1 MKRKDG
7 NVMNVVRDRLDAL
20 RKLMK
25 ERGMDA
31 YMIPTADFHESEY
44 VGEHFKCREYM
55 TGFTGSAGTALITMD
70 EACLWVDG
78 RYYVQAAA
86 QLKDSTV
93 TMMKMGQEGVPS
105 LGAYL
110 EDKMPEGGC
119 LGFDGR
125 VVNAAEGLA
134 LEEMLR
140 ERGARISYGEDL
152 AGMIWQERPELSAE
166 PAWVLDE
173 RYAGK
178 SALDKIADVR
188 EAMEKVHASVHVLT
202 SLDDIAWLLNIRGN
216 DILYNPVVLSYALVT
231 MDQLYLFVNSSVLE
245 GKAYPY
251 LEDEKG
257 ISVREYL
264 ERTGV
269 TVMPYDGV
277 YDMVEGLKNEKVLLE
292 KCRINYA
299 VYRLIDGSN
308 KVIDRMNPTASM
320 KAVKNDVE
328 IENEKRA
335 HIKDGVAMT
344 KFIYW
349 LKKNT
354 GRIPMDEISV
364 SDYLGKLRMDQEGCI
379 GLSFATI
386 SAYGAHGAMCHYS
399 ATPES
404 SIPLEP
410 RGLYLIDSGGQ
421 YYEGTTD
428 ITRTIAMGPVTDEEK
443 EHFTLVLMSMLR
455 LGDVKF
461 LHGCRGLSLDYAA
474 REPLWRRG
482 LNYEHGTGHGVSYLS
497 SVHERPNGIRFKM
510 VPERQDN
517 AVMEAGMITSDEPGV
532 YIEGSHG
539 IRTENLVLCVE
550 DEKNEYGQ
558 FLRFEYLTYVP
569 IDLEV
574 IDREIMSERDVELLN
589 RYHEQVYE
597 KISPYLDE
605 DERVWLAEA
614 TRAV

>member
-1 MKRKDG
+1 
-7 NVMNVVRDRLDAL
+7 MNVIQSRLNAL

-55 TGFTGSAGTALITMD
+55 TGFTGSAGTALVTMD

-86 QLKDSTV
+86 QLKDSTM

-110 EDKMPEGGC
+110 DDKMPEGGC

-134 LEEMLR
+134 LEELLK

-152 AGMIWQERPELSAE
+152 TGMIWEERPELSAE

-178 SALDKIADVR
+178 SALEKIADVR
-188 EAMEKVHASVHVLT
+188 EAMKKAHASVHVLT

-216 DILYNPVVLSYALVT
+216 DILYNPVVLSYALLT
-231 MDQLYLFVNSSVLE
+231 MDQLYLFVNSSVLV
-245 GKAYPY
+245 GKAHPY
-251 LEDEKG
+251 LEDAED

-264 ERTGV
+264 ERMGV

-277 YDMVEGLKNEKVLLE
+277 YDMVEELKGEKVLLE
-292 KCRINYA
+292 KCRVNYA
-299 VYRLIDGSN
+299 VYRLINGAN

-349 LKKNT
+349 LKKNM

-364 SDYLGKLRMDQEGCI
+364 SDYLEKLRMDQEGCI

-404 SIPLEP
+404 NISLEP

-428 ITRTIAMGPVTDEEK
+428 ITRTIAMGSVTDEEK

-558 FLRFEYLTYVP
+558 FLRFEYLTNVP
-569 IDLEV
+569 VDLEV
-574 IDREIMSERDVELLN
+574 IDRGIMSDRDVELLN

-597 KISPYLDE
+597 KISPYLEE
-605 DERVWLAEA
+605 DERVWLAEV

>member
-188 EAMEKVHASVHVLT
+188 EAMEKAHASVHVLT

-277 YDMVEGLKNEKVLLE
+277 YDMVEGIKNEKVLLE
-292 KCRINYA
+292 KCRVNYA

-308 KVIDRMNPTASM
+308 KVIDRINPTASM

>member
-7 NVMNVVRDRLDAL
+7 NVMNVIRDRLDAL

-105 LGAYL
+105 LRAYL

-569 IDLEV
+569 VDLEV

>member
-1 MKRKDG
+1 
-7 NVMNVVRDRLDAL
+7 MNVIQSRLNAL

-55 TGFTGSAGTALITMD
+55 TGFTGSAGTALVTMD

-86 QLKDSTV
+86 QLKDSTM

-110 EDKMPEGGC
+110 DDKMPEGGC

-134 LEEMLR
+134 LEELLK

-178 SALDKIADVR
+178 SALEKIADVR
-188 EAMEKVHASVHVLT
+188 EAMKKAHASVHVLT

-216 DILYNPVVLSYALVT
+216 DILYNPVVLSYALLT
-231 MDQLYLFVNSSVLE
+231 MDQLYLFLNISVLV

-251 LEDEKG
+251 LEDAED

-264 ERTGV
+264 ERMGV

-277 YDMVEGLKNEKVLLE
+277 YDMVEELKGEKVLLE
-292 KCRINYA
+292 KCRVNYA
-299 VYRLIDGSN
+299 VYRLINGAN

-349 LKKNT
+349 LKKNM

-364 SDYLGKLRMDQEGCI
+364 SDYLEKLRMDQEGCI

-404 SIPLEP
+404 NISLEP

-532 YIEGSHG
+532 YIDGSHG

-569 IDLEV
+569 VDLEV
-574 IDREIMSERDVELLN
+574 IDRGIMSDRDVELLN

-605 DERVWLAEA
+605 DERVWLAEV

>member
-1 MKRKDG
+1 MI
-7 NVMNVVRDRLDAL
+7 VIQSRLNAL

-93 TMMKMGQEGVPS
+93 TMMKMGQEGVLS

-188 EAMEKVHASVHVLT
+188 EAMEKAHASVHVLT

-251 LEDEKG
+251 LEDAKG

-277 YDMVEGLKNEKVLLE
+277 YDMVEGIKNEKVLLE
-292 KCRINYA
+292 KCRVNYA

>member
-1 MKRKDG
+1 
-7 NVMNVVRDRLDAL
+7 MNVIQSRLNAL

-55 TGFTGSAGTALITMD
+55 TGFTGSAGTALVTMD

-86 QLKDSTV
+86 QLKDSTM

-110 EDKMPEGGC
+110 DDKMPEGGC

-134 LEEMLR
+134 LEELLK

-166 PAWVLDE
+166 PVWVLDE

-178 SALDKIADVR
+178 SALEKIADVR
-188 EAMEKVHASVHVLT
+188 EAMKKAHASVHVLT

-216 DILYNPVVLSYALVT
+216 DILYNPVVLSYALLT
-231 MDQLYLFVNSSVLE
+231 MDQLYLFVNSSVLV

-251 LEDEKG
+251 LEDAED

-264 ERTGV
+264 ERMGV

-277 YDMVEGLKNEKVLLE
+277 YDMVEELKGEKVLLE
-292 KCRINYA
+292 KCRVNYA
-299 VYRLIDGSN
+299 VYRLINGAN

-349 LKKNT
+349 LKKNM

-364 SDYLGKLRMDQEGCI
+364 SDYLEKLRMDQEGCI

-404 SIPLEP
+404 NISLEP

-569 IDLEV
+569 VDLEV
-574 IDREIMSERDVELLN
+574 IDRGIMSDRDVELLN

-597 KISPYLDE
+597 KISPYLEE
-605 DERVWLAEA
+605 DERVWLAEV

>member
-1 MKRKDG
+1 
-7 NVMNVVRDRLDAL
+7 MNVIRDRLDAL

-93 TMMKMGQEGVPS
+93 TMMKMWQEGVLS

-188 EAMEKVHASVHVLT
+188 EAMEKVQASVHVLT

-251 LEDEKG
+251 LEDAKG

-292 KCRINYA
+292 KCRVNYA

-574 IDREIMSERDVELLN
+574 IDREIMTERDVELLN

>member
-1 MKRKDG
+1 
-7 NVMNVVRDRLDAL
+7 MNVIRDRLDAL

-188 EAMEKVHASVHVLT
+188 EAMEKAHASVHVLT

-231 MDQLYLFVNSSVLE
+231 MDQLYLFVSSSVLE

-251 LEDEKG
+251 LEDAKG

-277 YDMVEGLKNEKVLLE
+277 YDMVEGIKNEKVLLE
-292 KCRINYA
+292 KCRVNYA

-605 DERVWLAEA
+605 DERAWLAEA

>member
-7 NVMNVVRDRLDAL
+7 NVMNVIRDRLDAL

-105 LGAYL
+105 LRAYL

-277 YDMVEGLKNEKVLLE
+277 YDMVEGIKNEKVLLE
-292 KCRINYA
+292 KCRVNYA

-308 KVIDRMNPTASM
+308 KVIDRINPTASM

>member
-7 NVMNVVRDRLDAL
+7 NVMNVIRDRLDAL

-105 LGAYL
+105 LRAYL

-308 KVIDRMNPTASM
+308 KVIDRINPTASM

-399 ATPES
+399 ATPKS

>member
-1 MKRKDG
+1 
-7 NVMNVVRDRLDAL
+7 MNVVRDRLDAL

-105 LGAYL
+105 LGEYL

-188 EAMEKVHASVHVLT
+188 EAMEKAHASVHVLT

-231 MDQLYLFVNSSVLE
+231 MDQLYLFVNSSVLV

-251 LEDEKG
+251 LEDAKG

-292 KCRINYA
+292 KCRVNYA

-428 ITRTIAMGPVTDEEK
+428 ITRTIAMGPVTDGEK

>member
-105 LGAYL
+105 LRAYL

-308 KVIDRMNPTASM
+308 KVIDRINPTASM

>member
-7 NVMNVVRDRLDAL
+7 NVMNVIRDRLDAL

-93 TMMKMGQEGVPS
+93 TMRKMGQEGVPS
-105 LGAYL
+105 LRAYL

-251 LEDEKG
+251 LEDAKG

>member
-7 NVMNVVRDRLDAL
+7 NVMNVIRDRLDAL

-216 DILYNPVVLSYALVT
+216 DILYNPVVLSYSLVT

-251 LEDEKG
+251 LEDSKG

-277 YDMVEGLKNEKVLLE
+277 YDMVEELKNEKVLLE

>member
-7 NVMNVVRDRLDAL
+7 NVMNVIRDRLDAL

-105 LGAYL
+105 LRAYL

-569 IDLEV
+569 IDVEV